1 MDGSDRMKISELARL
16 SRAHRS
22 TIHHYLNVG
31 LLPPPRVAGPK
42 LHWFGADHLVKLRE
56 IGALRERGWSLSRIR
71 NHLARVR
78 VKKSERDVQNDG
90 DALRQRILEH
100 ATPRFA
106 ERGYDGVRLNEL
118 ARELGIA
125 KATLY
130 RRFQSKQEL
139 FIGCVERVAMT
150 LLPKEVREK
159 TAEQY
164 TTRQEG
170 FLRARAVL
178 QNFDTY
184 RMIRHLLG
192 SVAHGDDP
200 ELAEKARTQY
210 HQMLTE
216 GVPLIRRST
225 SDRKKSL
232 HPELLAYILWGA
244 VMGAGEWMT
253 LRGEFSLDRVLDE
266 YVEFVS
272 FGLLTSMPGSSG
284 TDESA

>member
-1 MDGSDRMKISELARL
+1 MDASDLMKIAELARL
-16 SRAHRS
+16 SGVHRS

-31 LLPPPRVAGPK
+31 LLPRPRAAGPK

-56 IGALRERGWSLSRIR
+56 IGALRKRGWSLSRIR
-71 NHLARVR
+71 THLARAR
-78 VKKSERDVQNDG
+78 VKKTERDVQDDG
-90 DALRQRILEH
+90 DALRGRILEH
-100 ATPRFA
+100 ATLRFA
-106 ERGYDGVRLNEL
+106 ERGYDGVRLHEL

-130 RRFQSKQEL
+130 RRFRSKQEL

-150 LLPKEVREK
+150 LLPKEVREQ
-159 TAEQY
+159 TAGRY

-178 QNFDTY
+178 QNFDAY
-184 RMIRHLLG
+184 RTIRHLLG
-192 SVAHGDDP
+192 SVAHGGDP
-200 ELAEKARTQY
+200 ELAEKARKQY
-210 HQMLTE
+210 HQVVTE

-225 SDRKKSL
+225 SERKRPL
-232 HPELLAYILWGA
+232 HPELLAYVLWGA
-244 VMGAGEWMT
+244 VMGAGEWMA

-272 FGLLTSMPGSSG
+272 FGLLSSIQESSG
-284 TDESA
+284 TDTSA